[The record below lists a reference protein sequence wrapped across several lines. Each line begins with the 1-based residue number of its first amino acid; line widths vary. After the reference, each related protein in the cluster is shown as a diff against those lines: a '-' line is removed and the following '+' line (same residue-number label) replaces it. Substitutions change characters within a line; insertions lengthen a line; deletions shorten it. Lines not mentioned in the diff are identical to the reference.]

1 MKRWIMERT
10 GMIGIIAVILFSLL
24 FASGGGAQTASPMM
38 GQTPPRP
45 GMMPAMR
52 AVESWRRIPPIMSIM
67 RMIHRWEHY
76 LIAQKESL
84 GLNENQLDQI
94 ESLLQA
100 HRKYLIRTGAD
111 LRVLRMEIRELLVKE
126 KIDLASV
133 EAKLKALEALAAS
146 RVMETIRIFE
156 KVLAVLT
163 PEQQRKAN
171 AFFKESL
178 FSW

>member
-1 MKRWIMERT
+1 MKRWLIKRT
-10 GMIGIIAVILFSLL
+10 RTIGIIAVTLFSLL
-24 FASGGGAQTASPMM
+24 SVSGAGAQTANPMI
-38 GQTPPRP
+38 GQTMPRP
-45 GMMPAMR
+45 GMMPTMR
-52 AVESWRRIPPIMSIM
+52 AVESWRRIPPNMSIM
-67 RMIHRWEHY
+67 RMIHRWENY

-84 GLNENQLDQI
+84 GLKENQLDQI

-111 LRVLRMEIRELLVKE
+111 LKVLRMELRELLVKE

-133 EAKLKALEALAAS
+133 EAKVKSLEALAAS
-146 RVMETIRIFE
+146 RVMEAVRTFG

-163 PEQQRKAN
+163 PEQQKKAN

-178 FSW
+178 LRW